1 MASSLFDSVL
11 DRAGRRQF
19 EGLISIVEAGR
30 DYILAREGEVGR
42 DLLVVS
48 VGMVKLWKNLP
59 GGRRQIV
66 AFRGPNDVVNLHRR
80 RTPWSVTAQTV
91 SATIICQIEWQGL
104 TKLANCY
111 PEIDRALFDLAC
123 DEVTVLQSRLL
134 MLGRMTSEEKLASFI
149 LEFCRPSDLASSLSR
164 EVKLPMRR
172 HDIAEYLG
180 LTTESVS
187 REFSRL
193 KQEQI
198 IDLPRPTRIIVL
210 NRPALEA
217 IAHGVHQPILGEG
230 WVGPQTSPQA
240 GA

>member
-1 MASSLFDSVL
+1 MALSLFDSVL

-30 DYILAREGEVGR
+30 DQILAREGEVGR

-59 GGRRQIV
+59 DRRRQIV
-66 AFRGPNDVVNLHRR
+66 AFRGPNSLVNLHRR
-80 RTPWSVTAQTV
+80 RTPSPVTAQTV
-91 SATIICQIEWQGL
+91 SATVICRIEWEGL
-104 TKLANCY
+104 TKLADRY

-123 DEVTVLQSRLL
+123 DEVTVLQNRLL
-134 MLGRMTSEEKLASFI
+134 MLGRMTIEEKLASFI
-149 LEFCRPSDLASSLSR
+149 LEFCGPSESASGLRR

-198 IDLPRPTRIIVL
+198 IDMPRPTRIIVL
-210 NRPALEA
+210 NRPALDA
-217 IAHGVHQPILGEG
+217 IAQGVHQQVLGEG
-230 WVGPQTSPQA
+230 WVRAQTSPQA